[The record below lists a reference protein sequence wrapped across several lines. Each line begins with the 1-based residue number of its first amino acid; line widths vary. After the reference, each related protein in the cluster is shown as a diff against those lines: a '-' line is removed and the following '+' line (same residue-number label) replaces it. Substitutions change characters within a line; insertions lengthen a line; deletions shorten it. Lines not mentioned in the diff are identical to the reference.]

1 MSFSLTLELKR
12 VQNAVQVQGDAIVY
26 PANHTACFSVTDCL
40 LPAQQFYGPGTVLCD
55 VLQVILLT
63 QTVCFLLIQV
73 PNSIDYQLI
82 EEK

>member
-55 VLQVILLT
+55 VLQLFPLSAPGGCCGLEDQTKLLGL
-63 QTVCFLLIQV
+63 QA
-73 PNSIDYQLI
+73 
-82 EEK
+82 